1 MPVEHLTGRTS
12 RRHWLLVA
20 LSIGLALAVALSMAL
35 AGDAEAKKKKKA
47 KKFDQTSTVA
57 QQSTAGQGLQ
67 GGFVATGPPGSVQLT
82 GNGTPYTF
90 SNSSKLKTV
99 NKLTVN
105 LTAAAFPGNPP
116 FPGFGAQQLFLE
128 LDGVNTGLQ
137 LNIPFGTNNN
147 GIPVAVTASG
157 APQNQAAVV
166 AALKDGQASARI
178 LDQSNIAATG
188 TQTFVFV
195 GTANTSLRVEGTVKK
210 KKKNKR

>member
-35 AGDAEAKKKKKA
+35 AGDAEAKKKKGGGGGQKKA
-47 KKFDQTSTVA
+47 KKFNQISTVP
-57 QQSTAGQGLQ
+57 QQNSGN
-67 GGFVATGPPGSVQLT
+67 FVPTGPPGSVQLT

-90 SNSSKLKTV
+90 PGNKISKLKTV
-99 NKLTVN
+99 NNLKVK

-116 FPGFGAQQLFLE
+116 VPGFGAQELFLE
-128 LDGVNTGLQ
+128 LDGVNTGLK
-137 LNIPFGTNNN
+137 LNIPLNN
-147 GIPVAVTASG
+147 GIPVAVEASG
-157 APQNQAAVV
+157 APQDQAAVV

-188 TQTFVFV
+188 QTFVFV
-195 GTANTSLRVEGTVKK
+195 GTGNTSLQVQGTVKK
-210 KKKNKR
+210 KNKNKR